1 MTAIQIYQQN
11 TSLSMVPDRDK
22 DIAAALSSA
31 LFCRLN
37 DKLAYEVMKDAVVKS
52 YVLARYECPLGQEL
66 QILVDET
73 MKVFKA
79 RFGSIRE
86 EEVSI
91 IFTRGLTGEY
101 GNFKGLSLPT
111 FSSWAAAYLKEHS
124 RVLLTTQVE
133 EKREPTAEEVFSISR
148 SNALTAFEDFKK
160 KGTCGRYGFVVYDF
174 LSSLGL
180 ISVTQEEKNEYWRQ
194 AQSEYKN
201 SLYATVAAPKD
212 KDEQKKASDL
222 LENFG
227 NEITKEKMVNI
238 SKRMIVDDYFRS
250 CVLEEIDLS
259 SLIK

>member
-1 MTAIQIYQQN
+1 MTAIQLYQQE
-11 TSLSMVPDRDK
+11 TSISLIPDRDR
-22 DIAAALSSA
+22 DMAFALKSEF
-31 LFCRLN
+31 FCRLD
-37 DKLAYEVMKDAVVKS
+37 DKYAYQVMKEAITKA
-52 YVLARYECPLGQEL
+52 YVLARYEAPIGSEL
-66 QILVDET
+66 QILADET
-73 MKVFKA
+73 MKVFKS

-86 EEVSI
+86 QEIII
-91 IFTRGLTGEY
+91 IFTRGLSGEY
-101 GNFKGLSLPT
+101 GPFKGLSFPT
-111 FSSWAAAYLKEHS
+111 FSNWAASYLKEHS
-124 RVLLTTQVE
+124 RVLLTTHVE
-133 EKREPTAEEVFSISR
+133 EKHDPTEQEIFEISKK
-148 SNALTAFEDFKK
+148 NALTAFEDFKK

-250 CVLEEIDLS
+250 CALEETDLN